1 MRRMRQIRLNGIA
14 PALILHSADAESR
27 LTRTPG
33 PACIIRIHLENTMA
47 KTVSLTRHSRRS
59 VLNRR
64 ETLVLENAQGTIIA
78 VDRGCLWVTLER
90 DLRDIVLVK
99 GMRFQIDRS
108 GRTIIAAEADST
120 LRLLAPETSRDRV
133 VAAIGRAVA
142 QALNGWAGRLAQRA
156 VPYF

>member
-1 MRRMRQIRLNGIA
+1 
-14 PALILHSADAESR
+14 
-27 LTRTPG
+27 
-33 PACIIRIHLENTMA
+33 MA

-64 ETLVLENAQGTIIA
+64 ETLVLENAQGTIIT

-108 GRTIIAAEADST
+108 GRTIIAAVS
-120 LRLLAPETSRDRV
+120 
-133 VAAIGRAVA
+133 
-142 QALNGWAGRLAQRA
+142 
-156 VPYF
+156 F

>member
-1 MRRMRQIRLNGIA
+1 MAEIASTTRRPRRL
-14 PALILHSADAESR
+14 
-27 LTRTPG
+27 
-33 PACIIRIHLENTMA
+33 
-47 KTVSLTRHSRRS
+47 

-64 ETLVLENAQGTIIA
+64 KTLVLDNAQGTIVA

-90 DLRDIVLVK
+90 DLRDIVLAK

-120 LRLLAPETSRDRV
+120 LRLLAPETPRDRV
-133 VAAIGRAVA
+133 VAAIGRAVEH
-142 QALNGWAGRLAQRA
+142 ALNGWAGRLAQRA

>member
-1 MRRMRQIRLNGIA
+1 MSEIASITRR
-14 PALILHSADAESR
+14 P
-27 LTRTPG
+27 
-33 PACIIRIHLENTMA
+33 
-47 KTVSLTRHSRRS
+47 RRV

-64 ETLVLENAQGTIIA
+64 KTLVLDNAQGTIIA

-90 DLRDIVLVK
+90 DTRDIVLAK

-108 GRTIIAAEADST
+108 GRTIIAAETDSK
-120 LRLLAPETSRDRV
+120 LRLLVPVTPRDRV

-142 QALNGWAGRLAQRA
+142 RTFNGWAGRFARRA

>member
-1 MRRMRQIRLNGIA
+1 MSEIASITRRPR
-14 PALILHSADAESR
+14 
-27 LTRTPG
+27 
-33 PACIIRIHLENTMA
+33 HL
-47 KTVSLTRHSRRS
+47 

-64 ETLVLENAQGTIIA
+64 KTLVLDNAQGTIIA

-90 DLRDIVLVK
+90 DLRDVVLAK

>member
-1 MRRMRQIRLNGIA
+1 
-14 PALILHSADAESR
+14 
-27 LTRTPG
+27 
-33 PACIIRIHLENTMA
+33 MA
-47 KTVSLTRHSRRS
+47 KTFSLSHRSRHS

-133 VAAIGRAVA
+133 VAAIDARSHRRSTVGPDALRKGRCRTFDSAAPGFAGA
-142 QALNGWAGRLAQRA
+142 QPGLRQAISWRR
-156 VPYF
+156 

>member
-1 MRRMRQIRLNGIA
+1 
-14 PALILHSADAESR
+14 
-27 LTRTPG
+27 
-33 PACIIRIHLENTMA
+33 MA
-47 KTVSLTRHSRRS
+47 KTVSFTRHSRRS

-99 GMRFQIDRS
+99 GRRFQIDRS

>member
-1 MRRMRQIRLNGIA
+1 MHWMRRIRLKRIA
-14 PALILHSADAESR
+14 PDPILHSPGAES
-27 LTRTPG
+27 LIIHQLG

-133 VAAIGRAVA
+133 VTAIGRAVA
-142 QALNGWAGRLAQRA
+142 QALNGWAGRFAQRA

>member
-1 MRRMRQIRLNGIA
+1 MSEIASTTRRPRRLF
-14 PALILHSADAESR
+14 
-27 LTRTPG
+27 
-33 PACIIRIHLENTMA
+33 
-47 KTVSLTRHSRRS
+47 
-59 VLNRR
+59 LNRR
-64 ETLVLENAQGTIIA
+64 KSLVLDNAQGTIIA

-90 DLRDIVLVK
+90 DLRDVVLGK

-108 GRTIIAAEADST
+108 GRTIIAAEMDST
-120 LRLLAPETSRDRV
+120 LRLLAPETTRDRV

>member
-1 MRRMRQIRLNGIA
+1 
-14 PALILHSADAESR
+14 
-27 LTRTPG
+27 
-33 PACIIRIHLENTMA
+33 MA
-47 KTVSLTRHSRRS
+47 KTFSLSHRSRRS

-99 GMRFQIDRS
+99 GRRFQIDRS